1 MIAAARLGILGG
13 TLDPVHAGHI
23 QTALAARRLLGLDR
37 VLLMPSRVP
46 PHRPAQP
53 AVSTFHR
60 FAMAALAI
68 QDAEGLEVSDLELRA
83 PGTSYTSET
92 LERLHGIGLR
102 PLQIFFITGADA
114 FAEIETWHRYPD
126 VLDMAHFAVVARP
139 GYEPEAVTSRI
150 PALAGRVV
158 DASPRA
164 AAGARLSVFLVN
176 AATPDVSSTR
186 IRQRLREGRS
196 IAGLVPPAVEAHIL
210 RHRLY
215 QAQATDSN
223 TPDLK
228 VGPARTAANHLHG
241 ED

>member
-37 VLLMPSRVP
+37 VLLMPSLDP
-46 PHRPAQP
+46 PHKASQP
-53 AVSTFHR
+53 EASPFHR

-68 QDAEGLEVSDLELRA
+68 QDAGGLEVSDLELSARG
-83 PGTSYTSET
+83 PSYTSNT
-92 LERLHGIGLR
+92 LERLHALGLGA
-102 PLQIFFITGADA
+102 LQIFFITGADA

-126 VLDMAHFAVVARP
+126 VLDMSHFAVVARP
-139 GYEPEAVTSRI
+139 GHDPEAVTSQI
-150 PALAGRVV
+150 PAIAGRIVE
-158 DASPRA
+158 ASPRA
-164 AAGARLSVFLVN
+164 ASAGRLSVFLVN

-196 IAGLVPPAVEAHIL
+196 IAGLVPAAVEAHIL

-215 QAQATDSN
+215 CGG
-223 TPDLK
+223 TPAF
-228 VGPARTAANHLHG
+228 GTSSSHPAADHLHG
-241 ED
+241 ENQE